1 MKTIVRSHLRQ
12 VLLCLL
18 LVGSFSGQVA
28 AQEPGPYYLS
38 LKREL
43 VYSGIGISSLVL
55 GGYLRSQVDELT
67 LMDLNV
73 KEINRFD
80 RIATTMSSEAADKW
94 SDYTLLTSL
103 GISGTLLFGR
113 ETRRDFFKI
122 SGLFLEVMAI
132 SNGLTQISKSIFQ
145 RPRPYVFD
153 ENWDPIRILS
163 SNDRAAFVSGHT
175 SESAAGTFFFAR
187 VFSDYYPD
195 SKLKPLVWGVSIG
208 LPALTGYLRIRSGN
222 HYPTDV
228 IAGYILGAS
237 VGYLVPTLHKKLLKR
252 KKQVTPHPAFE

>member
-1 MKTIVRSHLRQ
+1 MDTIMKSHLRQ
-12 VLLCLL
+12 VFLCLMV
-18 LVGSFSGQVA
+18 LVGTVSLP

-38 LKREL
+38 LKREV
-43 VYSGIGISSLVL
+43 VYTGLGIGSLGL
-55 GGYLRSQVDELT
+55 GGYLRSRVDELT
-67 LMDLNV
+67 LMDLNPG
-73 KEINRFD
+73 EINRFD
-80 RIATTMSSEAADKW
+80 RISTEMSSELADKW
-94 SDYTLLTSL
+94 SDYTLLASL
-103 GISGTLLFGR
+103 GISGTLLLGR
-113 ETRRDFFKI
+113 ESRQDFFKI
-122 SGLFLEVMAI
+122 SVMFLEVMAI

-195 SKLKPLVWGVSIG
+195 SKLKPYVWAVGFG

-228 IAGYILGAS
+228 IAGYVLGAA
-237 VGYLVPTLHKKLLKR
+237 VGYLVPTFHKKVLNRPR
-252 KKQVTPHPAFE
+252 KKMKPNPNF